1 MKLRKEMI
9 NYLSSQVVTHLE
21 EMDIIDTGGERADVI
36 MEVSAIITR
45 DLLVED
51 SLNDEVKRIL
61 EEKYAEIDSANI
73 NYHKMFQM
81 VKQKLARERGLIL

>member
-1 MKLRKEMI
+1 MKLRKDMI
-9 NYLSSQVVTHLE
+9 EYLARRIVTALE
-21 EMDIIDTGGERADVI
+21 EKNVIDTGGAEADVI
-36 MEVSAIITR
+36 ATVAGVITR

-51 SLNDEVKRIL
+51 ELNDEVKLIL
-61 EEKYAEIDSANI
+61 EKKYSEIDKANI

>member
-1 MKLRKEMI
+1 MKLSNEMVH
-9 NYLSSQVVTHLE
+9 YLSVQLVKSLE
-21 EMDIIDTGGERADVI
+21 EKELIDAGDDV
-36 MEVSAIITR
+36 EGVAVSIGAVIVD

-51 SLNDEVKRIL
+51 ELNIEVKEML
-61 EEKYAEIDSANI
+61 EKVGEEMDSSNV

>member
-1 MKLRKEMI
+1 MKLRKDMI
-9 NYLSSQVVTHLE
+9 DYLSSQVVTHLE